1 MKFFGM
7 TAYSSGVIKNSQLKT
22 VKRLILHLTQL
33 SEIHFQ
39 QMSSIDSYKVYAAI
53 LAV

>member
-7 TAYSSGVIKNSQLKT
+7 TAYSSGVINNYQPQT
-22 VKRLILHLTQL
+22 VKRLILHLAQL

-39 QMSSIDSYKVYAAI
+39 QISSIDSYKVYAAI